1 MKNCI
6 ITARVTKGER
16 KKILYKADLMNVS
29 ISQFVR
35 MALKKNEITIVPGMD
50 EVVYQMLKV
59 GNNIN
64 QIACILN
71 TNGTYPEIRAINELT
86 EEFGE
91 IKEEIKKIGEK
102 I

>member
-1 MKNCI
+1 M
-6 ITARVTKGER
+6 
-16 KKILYKADLMNVS
+16 
-29 ISQFVR
+29 
-35 MALKKNEITIVPGMD
+35 
-50 EVVYQMLKV
+50 